1 MKNYIVF
8 DLEWN
13 QSPQGKEGSIEN
25 FPFEIIEIGAVRLD
39 ESFRV
44 LEEFH
49 RLVKPQVYKEMH
61 FMISE
66 VTHMDIREL
75 KEQGEDFTCAV
86 QEFLDWCKDE
96 PIFCTWGP
104 MDLTELQRNMVY
116 YGMELPFHLPLYY
129 YDIQKLYSLKC
140 GYGKTKV
147 SLDTAVEEMGIMEE
161 RPFHRALD
169 DAYYTGK
176 VMAHMDFLELEPYI
190 SLDYYR
196 VPQSKEEEIYLV
208 FPDYSKYV
216 SRTFESKEEAL
227 EDKAVTDMICYQCR
241 RMLRK
246 KVRWF
251 SVNQK
256 VYFCLAVCPEH
267 GFLRGKIRMKK
278 TDDDRVYAVK
288 TIKIVREEGA
298 QQVIEKR
305 EEVRK
310 KRNMK
315 NRLSKIRKKQL

>member
-1 MKNYIVF
+1 
-8 DLEWN
+8 
-13 QSPQGKEGSIEN
+13 
-25 FPFEIIEIGAVRLD
+25 
-39 ESFRV
+39 
-44 LEEFH
+44 
-49 RLVKPQVYKEMH
+49 
-61 FMISE
+61 
-66 VTHMDIREL
+66 
-75 KEQGEDFTCAV
+75 
-86 QEFLDWCKDE
+86 
-96 PIFCTWGP
+96 
-104 MDLTELQRNMVY
+104 
-116 YGMELPFHLPLYY
+116 MELPFHLPLYY

-298 QQVIEKR
+298 QQVIEKK